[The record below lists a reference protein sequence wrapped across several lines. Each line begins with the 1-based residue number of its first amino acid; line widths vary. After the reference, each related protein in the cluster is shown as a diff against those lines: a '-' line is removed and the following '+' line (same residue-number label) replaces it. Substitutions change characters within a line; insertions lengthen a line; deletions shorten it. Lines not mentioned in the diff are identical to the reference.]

1 MNERFS
7 TNSEQTSLTLLAMA
21 KGQDP
26 VAWRRLVQLYSA
38 SIYSWSKRSD
48 MSDEDAADIVQ
59 DVWMSVSMNLERFHR
74 DKVTDTFRGWL
85 WTITRNKI
93 RDLARRRHD
102 SAVASGGT
110 NAQIAL
116 NNVPDLEFS
125 DDSKADSNGMIERA
139 LELIRADFEQRTWQ
153 AFWRTVVLGQ
163 SARDVAL
170 ELGMAAN
177 AVHQARFRILKRL
190 RQELSDLGVVDDPSF
205 AGILPDV

>member
-7 TNSEQTSLTLLAMA
+7 TNSEQTSLSLLAMA

-163 SARDVAL
+163 SARDVAH